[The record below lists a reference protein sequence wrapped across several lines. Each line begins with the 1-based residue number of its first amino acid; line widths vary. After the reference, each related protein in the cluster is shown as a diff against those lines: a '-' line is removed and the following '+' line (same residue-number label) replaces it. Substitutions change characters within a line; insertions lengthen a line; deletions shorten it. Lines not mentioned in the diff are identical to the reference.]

1 MKKIWIAAV
10 LVTLMTAP
18 AQAYDTGRSEDSFL
32 KRWLS
37 VEARGFVN
45 LVSTPFELVRTP
57 VVEARSRKWIWPVS
71 SVPRFITN
79 VFARATSSVYDIAFS
94 PFVQPFTNDVTPL
107 TEPLGLPDYAWQFE
121 EGDI

>member
-1 MKKIWIAAV
+1 MKKILTITI
-10 LVTLMTAP
+10 LVTMLAAP
-18 AQAYDTGRSEDSFL
+18 AYAYDTGRSDDSFL

-45 LVSTPFELVRTP
+45 IVSTPFELIRTP
-57 VVEARSRKWIWPVS
+57 VVESRTHKWIWPVS
-71 SVPRFITN
+71 FVPRLISNIF
-79 VFARATSSVYDIAFS
+79 VRAVSGVYDIAFS
-94 PFVQPFTNDVTPL
+94 PFVQPFTNDTTPM